1 MDFQYK
7 SVTWDYFEQYIFST
21 AQNLLTDE
29 YFTDV
34 TLVSEDHKPFR
45 AHKVIL
51 SACSPV
57 LQTLLLMNAPSFTQ
71 QTILYLRGIHSQ
83 EMEALLEFIYLGKT
97 TINRD
102 NVEEFL
108 AITHDLKISGLSKE
122 KPDFDIVIR
131 DDLPNK
137 SVENAEEKKH
147 IEEKTETRK

>member
-1 MDFQYK
+1 MNYQFK
-7 SVTWDYFEQYIFST
+7 SLNWDNFEDYLST
-21 AQNLLTDE
+21 TTQNLLTDE

-45 AHKVIL
+45 AHKIIL

-71 QTILYLRGIHSQ
+71 QTVLYLRGVHSQ

-97 TINRD
+97 NVSHD
-102 NVEEFL
+102 NIEEFL

-122 KPDFDIVIR
+122 KPDFDILIR